1 SLAFGLGNGLVS
13 LGGGYAIARW
23 GYGALFAVCALLA
36 LGGAALFWAYFR
48 TPRGELARD
57 AGG

>member
-1 SLAFGLGNGLVS
+1 MGLGTGLVS

-23 GYGALFAVCALLA
+23 GYGALFGVCALLA
-36 LGGAALFWAYFR
+36 LGGTALFWAYFR
-48 TPRGELARD
+48 TPRGELARG